1 MKKLLLLNFLI
12 ISLLSY
18 SKNET
23 GIRLKEKVITTT
35 GFDETVKNEI
45 KNIIVV
51 SKEDIEKKHYN
62 QVTDILKNY
71 AMINVIG
78 TGQGTV
84 VNMRGQNQSAID
96 MKVKVMVDGVSLNT
110 MMSPQGIN
118 TIPVSMIEKIE
129 ILPGSG
135 AVLYGDRASGGYIN
149 IITKKSQ
156 NKSFVSL
163 DSGIGSYNK
172 KYTSIITGVKL
183 SNNLSTMVG
192 YNGVSK
198 DGYRDEDREIENS
211 YLTSLNYKIT
221 ENQNIT
227 LKGERYKADT
237 IFSSS
242 IKKDE
247 LEKDRKKA
255 GDLSKWNSKRE
266 SYQANY
272 LGKFDNLT
280 LGVDLFKS
288 KIDNDTL
295 SNRYTTCTM
304 NVEGVGLKTKYNHL
318 NGIFL
323 AGYDYNKNTGI
334 MKSSSTEM
342 EVDKI
347 TNAFYILEKYNL
359 TDKLV
364 LNLGG
369 RKEWNEY
376 EGYRKTKKESL
387 EIDNEITNESFDIG
401 INYLYNETGN
411 LYLKFEKGF
420 VAPTPR
426 QLANRIKG
434 EYVGNNLK
442 AENSYTYELGI
453 KDIIYNSYLSMTAF
467 LTTIEDEISYQSL
480 GNRNFR
486 YENLDE
492 TERKGIE
499 INAEQYFDKLTLN
512 ESVSWIDAKIKKG
525 IKKGEKIPNVP
536 KTKFVLSATYEINEK
551 VDLNTS
557 VNYVGNMNTGNY
569 NKSSNIVTDLALK
582 YKLSKGLD
590 IYAGINNI
598 FNEKYYLEE
607 DELTGIPAEERNYY
621 VGFKYEI

>member
-242 IKKDE
+242 IKK
-247 LEKDRKKA
+247 
-255 GDLSKWNSKRE
+255 
-266 SYQANY
+266 
-272 LGKFDNLT
+272 
-280 LGVDLFKS
+280 
-288 KIDNDTL
+288 
-295 SNRYTTCTM
+295 M
-304 NVEGVGLKTKYNHL
+304 N
-318 NGIFL
+318 
-323 AGYDYNKNTGI
+323 
-334 MKSSSTEM
+334 
-342 EVDKI
+342 
-347 TNAFYILEKYNL
+347 
-359 TDKLV
+359 
-364 LNLGG
+364 
-369 RKEWNEY
+369 
-376 EGYRKTKKESL
+376 
-387 EIDNEITNESFDIG
+387 
-401 INYLYNETGN
+401 
-411 LYLKFEKGF
+411 
-420 VAPTPR
+420 
-426 QLANRIKG
+426 
-434 EYVGNNLK
+434 
-442 AENSYTYELGI
+442 
-453 KDIIYNSYLSMTAF
+453 
-467 LTTIEDEISYQSL
+467 
-480 GNRNFR
+480 
-486 YENLDE
+486 
-492 TERKGIE
+492 
-499 INAEQYFDKLTLN
+499 
-512 ESVSWIDAKIKKG
+512 
-525 IKKGEKIPNVP
+525 
-536 KTKFVLSATYEINEK
+536 
-551 VDLNTS
+551 
-557 VNYVGNMNTGNY
+557 
-569 NKSSNIVTDLALK
+569 
-582 YKLSKGLD
+582 
-590 IYAGINNI
+590 
-598 FNEKYYLEE
+598 
-607 DELTGIPAEERNYY
+607 
-621 VGFKYEI
+621 